1 MSANCTEVAELRP
14 AMLAGKRETIVH
26 SNYSRIGESLRLM
39 TPTEIQCSVFC
50 GGRRC
55 KYDND
60 EAWKTEEM
68 AVDGIFS
75 HWVTP
80 GILAM
85 ARPNTDIM
93 QKKDIVGQFLKH
105 DIKTIINL
113 QIAGEHASCG
123 APLCESGFSYE
134 PSVFMENGIFYYNF
148 GLKDYGEPTQGGLLD
163 MVKVMAFAL
172 SEGKVAV
179 HCHAGLGRTGVLIAC
194 YLVYALRV
202 RASDA
207 IRYVRMKRPNAV
219 QTSGQIQVVQE
230 FEQAILPQLY
240 LFCNREFMKEKRNPE
255 FTLHQYLARQRNVLH
270 GYEAR
275 TLRYIPKLIYVVC
288 ERLLKLCGC
297 GDNTS
302 PPHLLAPLEISYA
315 VGTPSFTSF
324 FLVAQ
329 FDHETRVSYSA
340 PQSLGSPA
348 LSASLGSERG
358 GGGRAPSEDDSGFT
372 GGEEFS
378 VGDVSAPTSAQYPNR
393 RTEQGLPEGSIDNL
407 LNDGI
412 RNQKLADNLC
422 YQELASQSDLRKQAE
437 QEDYKVSPKE
447 VYEALLVDHSV
458 LNIEFK
464 KKLKEYRIDLNVK
477 QSAWEK
483 LNTETFLPM
492 LTALMYT
499 WLEHLKL
506 PVLDVDALSYIVL
519 ASHKPEVCLRKL
531 DKEVRYTLEYLLRF
545 VARLHPLSRAHQ
557 EMILRRF
564 MASLTQQSV
573 PVRGTLLPAG
583 KGYTKLREG
592 TLRKVTEFIQK
603 FFELVYLE
611 TRSDSAVSASSS
623 TTEYET
629 RITPPG
635 QVSTPPPQEPEDTVM
650 AEEEEE
656 ES

>member
-358 GGGRAPSEDDSGFT
+358 G
-372 GGEEFS
+372 
-378 VGDVSAPTSAQYPNR
+378 
-393 RTEQGLPEGSIDNL
+393 LPEGSIDNL

>member
-60 EAWKTEEM
+60 ESWKTEEM

-80 GILAM
+80 GYLSM

-123 APLCESGFSYE
+123 APLCESGFSYD

-148 GLKDYGEPTQGGLLD
+148 GLKDFGEPTQGGILD

-240 LFCNREFMKEKRNPE
+240 LFCNR
-255 FTLHQYLARQRNVLH
+255 LY
-270 GYEAR
+270 
-275 TLRYIPKLIYVVC
+275 
-288 ERLLKLCGC
+288 
-297 GDNTS
+297 
-302 PPHLLAPLEISYA
+302 
-315 VGTPSFTSF
+315 
-324 FLVAQ
+324 
-329 FDHETRVSYSA
+329 
-340 PQSLGSPA
+340 
-348 LSASLGSERG
+348 
-358 GGGRAPSEDDSGFT
+358 
-372 GGEEFS
+372 
-378 VGDVSAPTSAQYPNR
+378 
-393 RTEQGLPEGSIDNL
+393 
-407 LNDGI
+407 
-412 RNQKLADNLC
+412 
-422 YQELASQSDLRKQAE
+422 
-437 QEDYKVSPKE
+437 
-447 VYEALLVDHSV
+447 
-458 LNIEFK
+458 
-464 KKLKEYRIDLNVK
+464 
-477 QSAWEK
+477 
-483 LNTETFLPM
+483 
-492 LTALMYT
+492 
-499 WLEHLKL
+499 
-506 PVLDVDALSYIVL
+506 
-519 ASHKPEVCLRKL
+519 
-531 DKEVRYTLEYLLRF
+531 
-545 VARLHPLSRAHQ
+545 
-557 EMILRRF
+557 
-564 MASLTQQSV
+564 
-573 PVRGTLLPAG
+573 
-583 KGYTKLREG
+583 
-592 TLRKVTEFIQK
+592 
-603 FFELVYLE
+603 
-611 TRSDSAVSASSS
+611 
-623 TTEYET
+623 
-629 RITPPG
+629 
-635 QVSTPPPQEPEDTVM
+635 
-650 AEEEEE
+650 
-656 ES
+656 